1 MERFPPQ
8 MNVREAY
15 MLTDSRIELAWRNTG
30 YAITYQRGETNHCP
44 GCGRHNWIVGRLMAE
59 CAFCST
65 ALPLMHVHGYG
76 AAPRIQCHGGT
87 VQPLLPEW
95 QAAAA

>member
-1 MERFPPQ
+1 
-8 MNVREAY
+8 
-15 MLTDSRIELAWRNTG
+15 MLTDNRIEFAWRRHG
-30 YAITYQRGETNHCP
+30 YSISYQRDETNHCP

-76 AAPRIQCHGGT
+76 AAPRIMRHGT
-87 VQPLLPEW
+87 VDAPVPPEW
-95 QAAAA
+95 QAVAAA